1 MGHRERWLD
10 SFDSNFK
17 ELRDILVV
25 FLLKDPTKFKQPVQF

>member
-10 SFDSNFK
+10 SLDSNYK

-25 FLLKDPTKFKQPVQF
+25 FLLKDSSMNADNQYR